1 MVVRKAGDP
10 VIALTRVE
18 SWRDGVMVAARTVPN
33 KNAAKVYAAHQEAR
47 GLRALLVRT
56 RTETE
61 RSAA

>member
-1 MVVRKAGDP
+1 

>member
-1 MVVRKAGDP
+1 

-18 SWRDGVMVAARTVPN
+18 SWRDGVFVTARTVPN
-33 KNAAKVYAAHQEAR
+33 ANAAKVYAAHQEAA
-47 GLRALLVRT
+47 GFRALLVRT